1 MSRLEIFVACPPA
14 LEELTRQE
22 LFALGINQ
30 PSTVAGGVQFTGFL
44 RHLYRVN
51 LWSRLASRVLVRVGD
66 FYASTFSE
74 LVSRASHLPWEETLR
89 VDLPLA
95 VRVTCHKSKLY
106 HTDGVEERVRAAIQK
121 RLGMALRPAQGLA
134 PAQQVVVR
142 LAHDTCTISVDSSG
156 EHLHQRG
163 YRLQTAKAPIRENLA
178 AAVLAAVGYQ
188 PEQAL
193 LDPTCGA
200 GTFPIEAAL
209 IASHTPPGLRR
220 EFAFQEWENFD
231 PAEWNLQLEEAE
243 AAIHPPTAPIVGSD
257 RDAGAVEASQANAER
272 AGVAQWVEWQ
282 CKPLSAV
289 QAPAGWETP
298 PQAGF
303 LVANLPY
310 GLRIGDTNQLRNLY
324 ATFGRVAQQRFAHW
338 RVAFLCNSPSLAQ
351 ATQLIS
357 QRSLSFENGGE
368 KVGVYVKSAG

>member
-1 MSRLEIFVACPPA
+1 MSRLEIFVACPPN

-30 PSTVAGGVQFTGFL
+30 PSVLAGGVQFTGFL
-44 RHLYRVN
+44 RHLYHVN
-51 LWSRLASRVLVRVGD
+51 LWSRLASHVLVRVGS

-74 LVSRASHLPWEETLR
+74 LVSRASHLAWEEILR

-106 HTDGVEERVRAAIQK
+106 HTDGVAERVRAAIHK
-121 RLGMALRPAQGLA
+121 RLGMALRSAQNDL

-142 LAHDTCTISVDSSG
+142 LAYDTCTISIDSSG

-209 IASHTPPGLRR
+209 LASHTPPGLRR
-220 EFAFQEWENFD
+220 EFAFQEWQNFD
-231 PAEWNLQLEEAE
+231 PAEWNLQLEQAE
-243 AAIHPPTAPIVGSD
+243 AGIRPPTAPIVGSD
-257 RDAGAVEASQANAER
+257 RDAGAVAVSQANAER

-289 QAPAGWETP
+289 QAPPGWDLPPSAGC
-298 PQAGF
+298 
-303 LVANLPY
+303 LIANLPY
-310 GLRIGDTNQLRNLY
+310 GLRIGDTSQLRNLY
-324 ATFGRVAQQRFAHW
+324 ASFGQMAQQRFAHW
-338 RVAFLCNSPSLAQ
+338 QVAFLCNSPSLAH
-351 ATQLIS
+351 ATQLPL

-368 KVGVYVKSAG
+368 KVGLYVK